1 MAAYECYRLYSA
13 GVQVLAPSPL
23 ASTPLPSSLV
33 CPKGVYNSPYY
44 GGFNWDMRLP
54 GLYALIRWPQFAADL
69 GYANYRVV
77 TGDPLEICSAAAY
90 LCAHGT
96 ADQKLFLPPT
106 DWTTILAQAGT
117 RGLALL
123 CESTCD
129 LTMKMLALGGYAEG
143 THYRKVRMVTSGA
156 PNNLD
161 DGHVVIE
168 LKTTGG
174 GWQMVDVTFD
184 RTFDD
189 GAGGT
194 LDTAQVVQLS
204 SLIPRSIA
212 RPAFAH
218 RQYQDGD
225 STGFASHA
233 YHMTLDDAAWRT
245 RIWHVPGVVEAGI
258 TYCGIPPARDSAAV
272 RNYVVSLGYQL
283 LAWDAWLARFYPVPA
298 GTTPRP

>member
-13 GVQVLAPSPL
+13 GVQALTASPL
-23 ASTPLPSSLV
+23 AATPLPSTLV
-33 CPKGVYNSPYY
+33 CPKGIYSHAGY
-44 GGFNWDMRLP
+44 GGFAWDMRLP
-54 GLYALIRWPQFAADL
+54 GLYALIRWPQFATDL

-77 TGDPLEICSAAAY
+77 TGDPLEICSATAY

-96 ADQKLFLPPT
+96 ADQKLFALPP
-106 DWTTILAQAGT
+106 DWTTILAQAGS

-129 LTMKMLALGGYAEG
+129 LTLRLLSLGGYSEG
-143 THYRKVRMVTSGA
+143 THYRKVRMVTSGT

-161 DGHVVIE
+161 DGHVAVE
-168 LKTTGG
+168 LKLAGG
-174 GWQMVDVTFD
+174 GWQMIDVTFD

-194 LDTAQVVQLS
+194 LDTAQVVQS
-204 SLIPRSIA
+204 PSLIPRSIA
-212 RPAFAH
+212 RSMWGH
-218 RQYQDGD
+218 RQYSDGD

-233 YHMTLDDAAWRT
+233 YHLTLDDPAWRART
-245 RIWHVPGVVEAGI
+245 WHVPGVVEAGI

-272 RNYVVSLGYQL
+272 RSYVASLGYQL
-283 LAWDAWLARFYPVPA
+283 LAWDAWLTRFY
-298 GTTPRP
+298 G